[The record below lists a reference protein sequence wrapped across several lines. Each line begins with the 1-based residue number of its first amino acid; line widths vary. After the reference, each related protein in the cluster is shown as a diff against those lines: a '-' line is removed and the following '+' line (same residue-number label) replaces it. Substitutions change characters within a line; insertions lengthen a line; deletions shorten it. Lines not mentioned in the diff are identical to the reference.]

1 MTIGADLSSAHV
13 TALRG
18 PVDPTAPLLRVQ
30 DLTIGTG
37 SAGRRPMSIVQQV
50 SFDVE
55 AGERMGIVGESGSGK
70 SLTLRAIAGL
80 LPRGVAVH
88 SGVIEYG
95 GTDLLTV
102 PTRRRRELMGP
113 EIAMIFQEPM
123 TALNPVMR
131 VGDQIA
137 EGPRRHLGMSKH
149 SAADLAVQM
158 MANTGIPDPGRR
170 ARAYPHELS
179 GGLRQRIMIAMAV
192 SCGPKLLLCDEPTT
206 ALDVTVQLQVLK
218 LLERLCAD
226 TGTSLVFV
234 THDLA
239 VVNQTCSEVAVMY
252 AGQIVESGRVAEVFR
267 TPRHPYTRGLL
278 ESAPDFD
285 RPDREL
291 VPIPGVPPNV
301 ADRPP
306 GCPFAP
312 RCGYVTDEC
321 TVAMPPRQEV
331 APGRTVACLHT
342 DQLGQELA

>member
-1 MTIGADLSSAHV
+1 V
-13 TALRG
+13 TAGLRPG
-18 PVDPTAPLLRVQ
+18 APLLSVQ
-30 DLTIGTG
+30 DLTIGLPRGERTV
-37 SAGRRPMSIVQQV
+37 RIVEDV
-50 SFDVE
+50 SFDVDP
-55 AGERMGIVGESGSGK
+55 GQRMGIVGESGSGK

-80 LPRGVAVH
+80 LPKGVEVL
-88 SGVIEYG
+88 SGRVEYG
-95 GTDLLTV
+95 GKNLLTM
-102 PTRRRRELMGP
+102 PEKSRRALMGP

-137 EGPRRHLGMSKH
+137 EGPRRHLGLSAKA
-149 SAADLAVQM
+149 AADLAVQM
-158 MANTGIPDPGRR
+158 MARTGIPDPARR
-170 ARAYPHELS
+170 AKAYPHELS

-218 LLERLCAD
+218 LLEKLCDD

-239 VVNQTCSEVAVMY
+239 VINQTCSELAVMY
-252 AGQIVESGRVAEVFR
+252 AGHIVEAGRVKEAFAQ
-267 TPRHPYTRGLL
+267 PRHPYTRGLL

-285 RPDREL
+285 RPDRPL
-291 VPIPGVPPNV
+291 IPIPGFPPNV

-312 RCGYVTDEC
+312 RCGYVRDHC
-321 TVAMPPRQEV
+321 TEALPPLEEV
-331 APGRTVACLHT
+331 IPGRLAACYESDRLV
-342 DQLGQELA
+342 EVLA